1 MAVRLLW
8 KACLLLGIVFVL
20 EGLVFFFPGNPDAR
34 RRSYLA
40 GWRVKHEHL
49 VGRGHD
55 RIILAGG
62 SNVAFGVDSSQV
74 QKVTQRETINL
85 GLLGG
90 IGLGAMLNE
99 VEDGV
104 RAGDLVVLMP
114 EYEHFYGSIMYGDR
128 DAANLVRYDM
138 LSLRYFSSWGQWKS
152 LVENAHALARDA
164 TLGLVDTAK
173 RTLRGGGEAR
183 AVPTIYRSD
192 AFNEYGDVV
201 AHLDQAP
208 RPDRVAATSTRAEGA
223 FNEQAIEAIAR
234 SAGRLA
240 ARGVGFLVFYP
251 PVSARYWAV
260 NSDLVRQ
267 VAAHMPEEW
276 TLTTPEEWVF
286 DDRLFY
292 DTAYHLNRAGRE
304 LRTKKLVHR
313 LPAATRIA
321 TWHR

>member
-1 MAVRLLW
+1 LAVRLLW
-8 KACLLLGIVFVL
+8 KACLLLGVVVVL
-20 EGLVFFFPGNPDAR
+20 EGLVFFFPGNPDER

-40 GWRVKHEHL
+40 GWRLKHEQL
-49 VGRGHD
+49 VGRGYD

-74 QKVTQRETINL
+74 HKVTQRETINL

-99 VEDGV
+99 VEEGA
-104 RAGDLVVLMP
+104 RAGDLVLLIP
-114 EYEHFYGSIMYGDR
+114 EYEHFYGNIMYGDR

-138 LSLRYFSSWGQWKS
+138 SSLRYFSSWGQWKS
-152 LVENAHALARDA
+152 LVENAHALARDT
-164 TLGLVDTAK
+164 TLGLMDKARAK
-173 RTLRGGGEAR
+173 MRGGQEAR

-201 AHLDQAP
+201 AHLNQAP
-208 RPDRVAATSTRAEGA
+208 RPDRVAATSTRMEGE
-223 FNEQAIEAIAR
+223 FNQQALDAIAR
-234 SAGRLA
+234 CARRLA
-240 ARGVGFLVFYP
+240 ARGAGFLVFYP
-251 PVSARYWAV
+251 PVAARYWAV

-267 VAAHMPEEW
+267 VAARMPEQW

-292 DTAYHLNRAGRE
+292 DTAYHLNRVGRE

-313 LPAATRIA
+313 LPAATRVA
-321 TWHR
+321 TAHR